1 MQWARQKS
9 LDVFSANL
17 IEIFIN
23 EHHIYVP
30 RAEYRVILSEGEVI
44 LNFRGSDRHFEDS
57 I

>member
-1 MQWARQKS
+1 MQWARRKS

-44 LNFRGSDRHFEDS
+44 ALLPRVPEER
-57 I
+57 